1 MARNLQKHGVISMT
15 RLILVRHGQSLANAE
30 HIFAGHSDFDL
41 SELGHIQAGLVADY
55 LSAHEKIDAI
65 YASDLLRAYHTA
77 TPTAQRLG
85 LPVIKDVQLR
95 EIFAGEW
102 EGKTVFDLDVRY
114 AEDFHIWKT
123 DYSHAR
129 PTGGESIPEVYRR
142 IVPHICRLAEQNDE
156 GCILLATHAT
166 VVRSFD
172 AFAHGLGA
180 EETGKVDFASNASL
194 NIYSYEAGTVTPVQS
209 DFTEHLGSLVTKL
222 PRDLQA

>member
-1 MARNLQKHGVISMT
+1 MT
-15 RLILVRHGQSLANAE
+15 QLILVRHGQSLANAKK
-30 HIFAGHSDFDL
+30 IFAGHSDFDL
-41 SELGHIQAGLVADY
+41 SELGHTQARLAAEY
-55 LSAHEKIDAI
+55 LATHEKIDAI

-77 TPTAQRLG
+77 TPTAEMLG
-85 LPVIKDVQLR
+85 LPVIKDTGLR

-102 EGKTVFDLDVRY
+102 EGRTVFELDARFP
-114 AEDFHIWKT
+114 EDFHVWKT

-142 IVPHICRLAEQNDE
+142 IVPHICELAREND
-156 GCILLATHAT
+156 GRCILLATHAT

-172 AFAHGLGA
+172 AFAHGFGA

-194 NIYSYEAGTVTPVQS
+194 SFYHYEAGVVTPVCS

-222 PRDLQA
+222 PRTLQA